1 MAMEL
6 DDNTIVMF
14 PNGKKTEGDNQP
26 NYRGEGMYKGV
37 AFEVGVW
44 KNVSKGGKTYIKG
57 QLQAPYDGGSGK
69 GSSGG
74 DYPARDTVSD
84 DVPF

>member
-26 NYRGEGMYKGV
+26 NYRGEGMYNGV

-44 KNVSKGGKTYIKG
+44 KNVSKAGKTYMKG
-57 QLQAPYDGGSGK
+57 QLQAPYDGGSAGA
-69 GSSGG
+69 S